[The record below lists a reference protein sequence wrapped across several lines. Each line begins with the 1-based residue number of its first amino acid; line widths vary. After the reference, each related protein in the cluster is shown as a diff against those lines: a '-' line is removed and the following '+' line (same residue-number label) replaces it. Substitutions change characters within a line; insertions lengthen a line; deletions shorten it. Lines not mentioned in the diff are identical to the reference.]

1 MRNLALVALGATAL
15 AAPTMV
21 SAQRVPGAVV
31 AVVDTSRV
39 YAECTACRSAQTALQ
54 GQVTTLQNRQRTL
67 TQQLQTEGKPIQD
80 AITALGTKQPD
91 AALQARVRAFQ
102 QKEQQANQELQT
114 GQQRIQSTQANV
126 LRQINERL
134 GPIVTQAMTA
144 RGANIVV
151 DKDTTLANGAG
162 TDITADVLARLN
174 TALPSVSV
182 TPLPQQQQS
191 TQQSR

>member
-67 TQQLQTEGKPIQD
+67 TQRPEATLYAAAGWPCKAASAYAR
-80 AITALGTKQPD
+80 AISHTSVKSRSA
-91 AALQARVRAFQ
+91 
-102 QKEQQANQELQT
+102 
-114 GQQRIQSTQANV
+114 
-126 LRQINERL
+126 
-134 GPIVTQAMTA
+134 
-144 RGANIVV
+144 
-151 DKDTTLANGAG
+151 
-162 TDITADVLARLN
+162 ARLP
-174 TALPSVSV
+174 TRMSGS
-182 TPLPQQQQS
+182 
-191 TQQSR
+191 

>member
-1 MRNLALVALGATAL
+1 MRNLALVALGAIAL
-15 AAPTMV
+15 AAPTMAP
-21 SAQRVPGAVV
+21 AQRVPGAVV
-31 AVVDTSRV
+31 AVVDTSTIYRD
-39 YAECTACRSAQTALQ
+39 CTACRAAQTTLQ

-67 TQQLQTEGKPIQD
+67 GQQLQTEGKPIQD

-102 QKEQQANQELQT
+102 QREQQANQELQT

-134 GPIVTQAMTA
+134 GPIITQTMTA

-151 DKDTTLANGAG
+151 DKDQTLANGAG

-174 TALPSVSV
+174 SALPSVSV
-182 TPLPQQQQS
+182 TPLPQQQQAP
-191 TQQSR
+191 QQSR

>member
-1 MRNLALVALGATAL
+1 MRNLALAALGAAAL
-15 AAPTMV
+15 AAPTMA

-54 GQVTTLQNRQRTL
+54 GQVTALQNRQRTL
-67 TQQLQTEGKPIQD
+67 GQQLQTEGKPIQD
-80 AITALGTKQPD
+80 AVNALGNKQPD

-134 GPIVTQAMTA
+134 GPIITQAMTA

-151 DKDTTLANGAG
+151 DKDQTLANGAG

-182 TPLPQQQQS
+182 TPLPQQPQQQS
-191 TQQSR
+191 QSR

>member
-182 TPLPQQQQS
+182 TPLPQQQQL